1 MEFLSTYGTGNT
13 FMILALIAYAA
24 AMVTANLLVATFGP
38 SISPVNSFLLIGLDL
53 TLRDWLHVRLKTW
66 QMGCLIVGTGLI
78 TYVLNPASEMI
89 AIASATSFLVAALV
103 DWAIFVKSTGSWIK
117 RANISNTAGAAIDSL
132 LFPTIAFGVLMPEIV
147 ALQFVAKTSGGAIWS
162 YLLQKYQVKNEVS

>member
-1 MEFLSTYGTGNT
+1 
-13 FMILALIAYAA
+13 MILALIAYAA

>member
-1 MEFLSTYGTGNT
+1 
-13 FMILALIAYAA
+13 MILALIAYAV
-24 AMVTANLLVATFGP
+24 AMVAANLLVATFGP
-38 SISPVNSFLLIGLDL
+38 SISPINSFLLIGLDL

-89 AIASATSFLVAALV
+89 AIASATSFLIAALV
-103 DWAIFVKSTGSWIK
+103 DWAVFVKTTGSWIK
-117 RANISNTAGAAIDSL
+117 RANISNTAGAAVDSL

-162 YLLQKYQVKNEVS
+162 YLLQKYQVKNEIS

>member
-1 MEFLSTYGTGNT
+1 
-13 FMILALIAYAA
+13 MIFALITYAV
-24 AMVTANLLVATFGP
+24 AMVAANLLVATFGP
-38 SISPVNSFLLIGLDL
+38 SISPINSFLLIGLDL

-78 TYVLNPASEMI
+78 TYFLNPASEMI

-103 DWAIFVKSTGSWIK
+103 DWAIFVKTTGSWIK
-117 RANISNTAGAAIDSL
+117 RANISNTAGAAVDSL

-147 ALQFVAKTSGGAIWS
+147 ALQFLAKTSGGAAWS
-162 YLLQKYQVKNEVS
+162 YLLQKYQIKNEIS